1 MPGKVRVKIIAGR
14 NLPVMDKSNDTA
26 DAFVEIK
33 LANITYKTDVYRKSL
48 NPQWNTD
55 FYRFELDDAELQDE
69 PLQIRLMDHD
79 TYTANDAIGKVSI
92 SLNPL
97 LLPNMSS
104 SGQTT
109 VSEKGIII
117 IIRAIYEVFDLTD
130 LITKYTDIE
139 YT

>member
-14 NLPVMDKSNDTA
+14 NLPVMDKSNETA
-26 DAFVEIK
+26 DAFVEIR

-97 LLPNMSS
+97 LLPNMST

-109 VSEKGIII
+109 VSEKGT
-117 IIRAIYEVFDLTD
+117 VLCVCVCLDVL
-130 LITKYTDIE
+130 
-139 YT
+139 